1 MWSAK
6 TVREM
11 LQLAASSGK
20 CFDECGVVADIF
32 ESGHVFLG
40 QVLLKSLKV
49 LSPHFVSFFCTI
61 QV

>member
-40 QVLLKSLKV
+40 QVLLNL
-49 LSPHFVSFFCTI
+49 VSFFCTI